1 MLRVAGRHDAAG
13 LELRGR
19 VRLEVHELV
28 EHHAVAPEALSQ
40 PHEVRHGRVHLWDA
54 ATKTMTGTMEASD
67 ASGQHSQMKS
77 VVEYRDAGTRVF
89 TMYMTV

>member
-1 MLRVAGRHDAAG
+1 MRKVASTT
-13 LELRGR
+13 RGSPKTR
-19 VRLEVHELV
+19 SRSS
-28 EHHAVAPEALSQ
+28 ARSSPCFGWPGVAPEALSQ

-67 ASGQHSQMKS
+67 ASGQQSQMKS
-77 VVEYRDAGTRVF
+77 VVEYKDAGTRVF